1 MSTRGVPPSRTTE
14 DGARSVEY
22 VSPCGVLHSVN
33 GVPLRCS
40 TNMIG
45 RVGVLDM
52 AASYTPG
59 PNDPGGLSPY
69 ERKIL
74 AGIEDEIHTT
84 DPTLARRLANAGR
97 SGTKLRAVARHGAL
111 LVAALVVLMVSA
123 VVLPTHLMG
132 LLALLT
138 SLLLVPWILLFPKD
152 HSRQE

>member
-1 MSTRGVPPSRTTE
+1 VESYNPSTAYRYSR
-14 DGARSVEY
+14 
-22 VSPCGVLHSVN
+22 
-33 GVPLRCS
+33 S

-45 RVGVLDM
+45 RVRVLDM
-52 AASYTPG
+52 AASYTSG

-138 SLLLVPWILLFPKD
+138 TLLLVPWILLFPRITPAKSD
-152 HSRQE
+152 RRPP

>member
-1 MSTRGVPPSRTTE
+1 
-14 DGARSVEY
+14 
-22 VSPCGVLHSVN
+22 
-33 GVPLRCS
+33 
-40 TNMIG
+40 
-45 RVGVLDM
+45 M

-59 PNDPGGLSPY
+59 PDDPGELSPY

-74 AGIEDEIHTT
+74 AGIEDEINTT
-84 DPTLARRLANAGR
+84 DPNLARRLATADR

-138 SLLLVPWILLFPKD
+138 TLLLVPWILLFPKD
-152 HSRQE
+152 HPRKE